1 MRYSRLLIPTLK
13 EAPAEAQ
20 VVSHV
25 LLVRGGYI
33 RKLAAGIYSLLP
45 LGMRVVAKIERI
57 IREELTRAGAQEV
70 LLPMVHPAELWQES
84 GRWQQYGP
92 ELLRL
97 KDRKGAEFAISPT
110 AEEAVCDLVRREV
123 KSYRQLPLNLFQIQ
137 DKFRDEMRPRAGLM
151 RGREFIMKDAY
162 SFHATVEDAR
172 REYQSMYDAYARI
185 FARCGLDFRAVEA
198 DTGAIGGSLSHEFQ
212 VLAESGEDAIVSCDQ
227 CDYAA
232 NVEKAELQRESRA
245 PAAPRAALEEIH
257 TPGKGGISD
266 VVAFLPN
273 VEAKDFVK
281 TLIYVADGKAIMA
294 LVRGDRDVNELK
306 LKAALACETLELA
319 PEATVR
325 AVTGAEVGYAGAQ
338 GRSVPVYADLEVQ
351 DMGWA
356 VTGANRTDYHVKG
369 FNLGRDVPDA
379 KAVDLRTAAA
389 GDPCARCGSGHYRAY
404 RGIEVGH
411 VFYLG
416 TKYSEP
422 MKCNFLDAEGK
433 SKPMIMG
440 CYGIGVTRIAA
451 AAVEQHHDA
460 DGIRWPM
467 ALAPFQVLI
476 VTAGKEPELAA
487 AAEVLEDDLTV
498 RGIEVLYDDRDER
511 AGGKFKDADLIGIP
525 IRVTVGKRGLAE
537 GKLEVKRRGDKE
549 AVLIPRNVIEQENPA
564 DGGQGADRR
573 RVMRPGAGPIPP
585 TTASPAVTARAPA
598 AAAATSRATRR
609 RRGRRCCSAASAWC
623 SGRSAG
629 DCASRAV
636 AHDREAR
643 RLLQGPGYARGARG
657 RV

>member
-1 MRYSRLLIPTLK
+1 MRYSRMLIPTLK

-57 IREELTRAGAQEV
+57 IREELARAGAEEV

-84 GRWQQYGP
+84 GRWQKYGP
-92 ELLRL
+92 ELLRI
-97 KDRKGAEFAISPT
+97 KDRKGADFAMSPT
-110 AEEAVCDLVRREV
+110 AEEAICDLVRRDV

-162 SFHATVEDAR
+162 SFHATALDAQ
-172 REYQSMYDAYARI
+172 REYQNMYDAYVRI
-185 FARCGLDFRAVEA
+185 FKRCGLEFRAVEA
-198 DTGAIGGSLSHEFQ
+198 DTGAIGGSMSHEFQ
-212 VLAESGEDAIVSCDQ
+212 VLAASGEDAIVSCDN

-232 NVEKAELQRESRA
+232 NVEKAELKRESSE
-245 PAAPRAALEEIH
+245 PAAPKAALEEIH
-257 TPGKGGISD
+257 TPNAGGIAD
-266 VVAFLPN
+266 VVAFLKN
-273 VEAKDFVK
+273 VKPKDFVK
-281 TLIYVADGKAIMA
+281 TLIYVADGKPIMA

-306 LKAALACETLELA
+306 LKAVVGAETLELA
-319 PEATVR
+319 TDTTVR
-325 AVTGAEVGYAGAQ
+325 EVTGANVGFAGPQ
-338 GRSVPVYADLEVQ
+338 GRSVPVYADLEVPA
-351 DMGWA
+351 MAWA
-356 VTGANRTDYHVKG
+356 VTGANKTDYHVKG
-369 FNLGRDVPDA
+369 FNLGRDVPAA
-379 KAVDLRTAAA
+379 KIVDLRTAAE
-389 GDPCARCGSGHYRAY
+389 GDTCARCGTGKYRAY

-422 MKCNFLDAEGK
+422 MKVNFLDADGK
-433 SKPMIMG
+433 DKPMIMG

-451 AAVEQHHDA
+451 AAIEQNHDA
-460 DGIRWPM
+460 DGIKWPM

-537 GKLEVKRRGDKE
+537 GKLELKRRGGSTVDL
-549 AVLIPRNVIEQENPA
+549 VPRDVIAQEIQQLVVK
-564 DGGQGADRR
+564 GLTGVG
-573 RVMRPGAGPIPP
+573 
-585 TTASPAVTARAPA
+585 
-598 AAAATSRATRR
+598 
-609 RRGRRCCSAASAWC
+609 
-623 SGRSAG
+623 
-629 DCASRAV
+629 
-636 AHDREAR
+636 
-643 RLLQGPGYARGARG
+643 
-657 RV
+657 